1 MQTGRVVPGPIRSPL
16 LKVFARNLRAARKRA
31 QLSQEALAEKAG
43 LHPTYIGLLEREQRS
58 ISLLAIER
66 LAKALRMEPW
76 ELLHPTHES
85 R

>member
-1 MQTGRVVPGPIRSPL
+1 VPAPPRTPL
-16 LKVFARNLRAARKRA
+16 LKAFARNLRAARKRVA
-31 QLSQEALAEKAG
+31 LSQEALAEKAG

-58 ISLLAIER
+58 ISLLTIER

-76 ELLHPTHES
+76 ELLHPGRES